1 MSAQA
6 PLKKTTSP
14 RSTLIAG
21 IALISIGVLTLVSQF
36 ARFPSLEL
44 VFLPALALIFLVWGS
59 LTRNGGLLIPGGVLA
74 GIGLGAILVTGP
86 YASLPDEK
94 TGGVFLLAFAAGW
107 VLITLLSAVFT
118 RCVMWWSLIVA
129 GILSVVGAVL
139 LVGGVALEALALL
152 GKLWPLALV
161 GVGAWLILR
170 RKA

>member
-74 GIGLGAILVTGP
+74 GTGLGAILVTGP
-86 YASLPDEK
+86 YASFPDEVI
-94 TGGVFLLAFAAGW
+94 GGVFLLAFAAGW

-118 RCVMWWSLIVA
+118 RCVMWWPLIVA
-129 GILSVVGAVL
+129 GILGVVGAVL
-139 LVGGVALEALALL
+139 LMGGVALDALVLL